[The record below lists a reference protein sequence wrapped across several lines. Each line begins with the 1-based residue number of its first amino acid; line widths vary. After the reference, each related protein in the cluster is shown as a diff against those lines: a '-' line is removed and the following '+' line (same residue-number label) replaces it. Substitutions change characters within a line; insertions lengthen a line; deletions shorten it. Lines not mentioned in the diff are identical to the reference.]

1 MNKIQTNQNRVPRH
15 APEISNTTER
25 LKIDLDKSK
34 KLAKA
39 LEFDLG
45 ENLNGLEAVQN
56 VNRSMSYQ
64 KKCVEPHY
72 RKSALLSGESSND
85 PKEAK
90 RVARWAENL
99 DQKIDMRTNTPDDSM
114 LEKMGGK
121 VLQKEIDAFVEQ
133 NVLKEH
139 DAKFKCKV
147 KDCKKA
153 FKGYNYVEKHINSK
167 HAEEIESIKNEVE
180 FFNNY
185 VLDPNHL
192 VPTSGQQSMQGGAM
206 PPNIPMPTTASAP
219 FMMGVGN
226 TMRMGSG
233 FGPMQAAVMGTP
245 WNQIPRIGFNDNA
258 WAPMQSRDS
267 RNSIPDV
274 HGPGGVPAG
283 AGMDMPKDPRQVT
296 SYVDLDAPAE
306 GDTDM
311 SYL

>member
-1 MNKIQTNQNRVPRH
+1 MYQHTNCR
-15 APEISNTTER
+15 
-25 LKIDLDKSK
+25 
-34 KLAKA
+34 
-39 LEFDLG
+39 
-45 ENLNGLEAVQN
+45 
-56 VNRSMSYQ
+56 
-64 KKCVEPHY
+64 
-72 RKSALLSGESSND
+72 
-85 PKEAK
+85 
-90 RVARWAENL
+90 
-99 DQKIDMRTNTPDDSM
+99 
-114 LEKMGGK
+114 
-121 VLQKEIDAFVEQ
+121 EIDAFVEQ

-153 FKGYNYVEKHINSK
+153 FKGYNYVEKHISSK
-167 HAEEIESIKNEVE
+167 HADEIESIKNEVE

-192 VPTSGQQSMQGGAM
+192 IPTSGQQPMQGGPM
-206 PPNIPMPTTASAP
+206 PPNIPMPAPASAP

-233 FGPMQAAVMGTP
+233 FNPMQAAVMGTP

-258 WAPMQSRDS
+258 WSSMQSRDY

-283 AGMDMPKDPRQVT
+283 GMDMPKDPRQVT